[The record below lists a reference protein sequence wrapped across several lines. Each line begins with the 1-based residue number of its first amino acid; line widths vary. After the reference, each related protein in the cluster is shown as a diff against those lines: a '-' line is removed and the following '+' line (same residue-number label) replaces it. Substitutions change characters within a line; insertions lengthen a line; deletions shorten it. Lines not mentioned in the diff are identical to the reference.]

1 MDIHTVAPGCFIT
14 HLVNSSCNMGVRQ
27 PMDDNNMPTLPS
39 PTLLVPLGSESIK
52 NLLDT
57 LPIYFKSDPRRTF
70 ITQVAAPLFSDSAD
84 SDSSAFDVL
93 NFEQLQKVKLDEETS
108 GENALNLLFLN
119 NNILKNRLENTWHQ
133 LRSHDTFISAG
144 LAGYRVPNINI
155 IVLADLWDENSS
167 VFLLPVLYHLKQFF
181 DQSSKVM
188 FQVLLKVAR
197 FPGEERSKDQ
207 EIRIYRLLTEL
218 ENRIQPRK
226 EMDDD
231 PLLKYLGY
239 PASLSLDHIRFYLLD
254 SELEND
260 LTVSNR
266 NEYDSIISSFLLS
279 ALNGQIATVLTDSL
293 TDDLLSS
300 NRGYFASTGSTS
312 IVFDPN
318 PIMEY
323 CSRRLGAE
331 YLLRNYWPTTGVDK
345 LIVEK
350 YLKEAA
356 DKVGDPLRWIQRLL
370 KNSKF
375 SLVQNHMD
383 WDIQFSMEDLSLQ
396 SPAPDMVKE
405 CTWTE
410 DINAY
415 YKNFEQVILPSLC
428 NGIEKDSA
436 SLQLELVE
444 LQKST
449 NCELISQVELHPN
462 VLINGKQMLQD
473 WLLRLKA
480 QQDAIEKV
488 ISTQVPLDSIRTKF
502 DENIAA
508 ISEALNAFPSLP
520 IIIKIIPR
528 GKFKTFVLRIYSLL
542 KLRAR
547 YRALDVAL
555 AAVKDQLALLTC
567 IPVKARLAQEVKHFI
582 EGLMAEVERSILEF
596 DLLDKRLRGIQE
608 NLAKDYHQFIPGVTL
623 VSGCPNFQLYPANQ
637 EFTENCYT
645 KYQPLDENIRL
656 VLLQE
661 MGFLHDWKDKDDE
674 TLISILL
681 DYGRKAFAPVN
692 DIHLNRVLRET
703 KAIGIDDQ
711 QIRNRIWD
719 YSQSCICLLKPDWD
733 NCEITGGAWY
743 HFAHIDC
750 EMNPILNPLITEKW
764 RDWDIVYSNT
774 PYYFSFTTAKTR
786 IPLAALEALI
796 KPGEL
801 AWKSLSSSEM
811 RKLDI
816 LPGKS
821 NMNPPVTIQEIGKD
835 IVQKVFNWTFTPKGS
850 TSPVYQTITLN
861 ISKDRYNEVRAR
873 KRYSEDYHLYSE
885 EEMPEIRDLTL
896 AFQKLHS
903 EHNWSTYNQAFNILT
918 FVQSCFPYSFDED
931 TTSINDWPRY
941 PIETL
946 YDGTGDCED
955 VAILCGAV
963 LARLGFSSVLLGYP
977 RHLAFGVQAADTLKG
992 EYIHD
997 PATGNKYYYGEA
1009 TAKGWRLGEIPTG
1022 YRSTPPE
1029 EIFPITIAVKE

>member
-1 MDIHTVAPGCFIT
+1 
-14 HLVNSSCNMGVRQ
+14 
-27 PMDDNNMPTLPS
+27 MDDTNMPTLPY
-39 PTLLVPLGSESIK
+39 PTLLVPLGCGSIK

-70 ITQVAAPLFSDSAD
+70 ITQVAAPLFTDSAESDSN
-84 SDSSAFDVL
+84 AFDVM
-93 NFEQLQKVKLDEETS
+93 NFEQLQKMKLDEVEPS
-108 GENALNLLFLN
+108 KNALNLLFLN

-133 LRSHDTFISAG
+133 LRSHDTFIRAG

-155 IVLADLWDENSS
+155 IVLADLWDEASI

-188 FQVLLKVAR
+188 FQVILKAAR

-266 NEYDSIISSFLLS
+266 NEYDAIISSFLLS
-279 ALNGQIATVLTDSL
+279 ILNGQIATVLTDSL
-293 TDDLLSS
+293 TDDLMSLD
-300 NRGYFASTGSTS
+300 RGYFASAGSTS

-318 PIMEY
+318 PVIEY

-331 YLLRNYWPTTGVDK
+331 YLLRNFWPTTGVDK
-345 LIVEK
+345 LVVEK
-350 YLKEAA
+350 FLKEAA
-356 DKVGDPLRWIQRLL
+356 DKIGDPLRWIQRMLT
-370 KNSKF
+370 NSRY
-375 SLVQNHMD
+375 SLIQNHTD

-396 SPAPDMVKE
+396 SPSPDMIGE
-405 CTWTE
+405 CTWAD
-410 DINAY
+410 DIEVY
-415 YKNFEQVILPSLC
+415 LKNFNQVTLPSFL

-436 SLQLELVE
+436 SLLLELVD

-449 NCELISQVELHPN
+449 NSELLSKVELHPN

-480 QQDAIEKV
+480 QEDAIEKV
-488 ISTQVPLDSIRTKF
+488 ISTQVSLDSISTTY
-502 DENIAA
+502 
-508 ISEALNAFPSLP
+508 SESIVSIKNALEAFPTLP
-520 IIIKIIPR
+520 VILKIIPK

-542 KLRAR
+542 KLRGH
-547 YRALDVAL
+547 YRTLDDAL
-555 AAVKDQLALLTC
+555 AAAKDQLVLLTC
-567 IPVKARLAQEVKHFI
+567 IPVKGRLALEVKKFI
-582 EGLMAEVERSILEF
+582 EGLIAEVESSLSEF
-596 DLLDKRLRGIQE
+596 DLLEKRLRGIQQKLE
-608 NLAKDYHQFIPGVTL
+608 TDYPQFIPGVSL
-623 VSGCPNFQLYPANQ
+623 ISGSPNFQLYPANQ
-637 EFTENCYT
+637 EFTENCFK

-661 MGFLHDWKDKDDE
+661 MGFLHAWKEKDDDA
-674 TLISILL
+674 LVSILL
-681 DYGRKAFAPVN
+681 DYGRKAFVPIN
-692 DIHLNRVLRET
+692 DINLNHVLRET
-703 KAIGIDDQ
+703 KVIGIDDQ
-711 QIRNRIWD
+711 QIRNRVWE
-719 YSQSCICLLKPDWD
+719 YSQSCICLLKPNWD
-733 NCEITGGAWY
+733 NCEITGGGAY
-743 HFAHIDC
+743 HFAEIDC
-750 EMNPILNPLITEKW
+750 ETNPILNPLITGKW
-764 RDWDIVYSNT
+764 RDWEIFYSNT
-774 PYYFSFTTAKTR
+774 PYYFSLTTAKTR
-786 IPLAALEALI
+786 IPIAALEALI
-796 KPGEL
+796 MPGEL
-801 AWKSLSSSEM
+801 AWKSLSASEM

-821 NMNPPVTIQEIGKD
+821 NVNPPVTIHEIGED

-850 TSPVYQTITLN
+850 PTPVYQTITLN
-861 ISKDRYNEVRAR
+861 ISKDRYTEVRAR
-873 KRYSEDYHLYSE
+873 QRYSGQYNLYSE

-903 EHNWSTYNQAFNILT
+903 ERNWSTYNQAFNILT
-918 FVQSCFPYSFDED
+918 FVQSCFPYSFDKD
-931 TTSINDWPRY
+931 TTNEVEWPRY

-955 VAILCGAV
+955 VAILCGSV
-963 LARLGFSSVLLGYP
+963 LARLGFSSVLLRYP
-977 RHLAFGVQAADTLKG
+977 QHLAFGVQAADSLKG

-997 PATGNKYYYGEA
+997 PATGKKYYYGEA
-1009 TAKGWRLGEIPTG
+1009 TAKGWRLGEIPAG
-1022 YRSTPPE
+1022 YRSAPPQ